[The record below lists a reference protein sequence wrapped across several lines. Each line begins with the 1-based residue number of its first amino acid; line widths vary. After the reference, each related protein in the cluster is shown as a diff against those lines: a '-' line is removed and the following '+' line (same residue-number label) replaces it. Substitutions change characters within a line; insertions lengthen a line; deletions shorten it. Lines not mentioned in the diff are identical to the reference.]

1 VDPRKAPST
10 WGVNP
15 RVKEELVKYGTPQAF
30 KPRLGAVLAFWYEA
44 AEHGLPPGISHEEMI
59 SVRRGEQKSD
69 WRLYLITK
77 CGFRIGI
84 AERLDGEDLLLLLL
98 LPAKSITVADALLEA
113 RKRL

>member
-1 VDPRKAPST
+1 VDPRKAPGT

-30 KPRLGAVLAFWYEA
+30 KPRLGAALAFWYEA
-44 AEHGLPPGISHEEMI
+44 AEHGLPPGISHDEMI
-59 SVRRGEQKSD
+59 SVRRREQQSD

-84 AERLDGEDLLLLLL
+84 AERQDGEDLLLLLL